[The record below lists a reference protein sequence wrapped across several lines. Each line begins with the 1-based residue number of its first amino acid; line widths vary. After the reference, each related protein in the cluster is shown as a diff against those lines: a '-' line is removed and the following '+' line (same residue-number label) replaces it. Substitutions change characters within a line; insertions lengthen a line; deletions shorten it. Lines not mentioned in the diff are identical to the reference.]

1 MHPTKT
7 AKPITAFPMV
17 LQIRTSPLLF
27 EFPNDSTKSNLPTH
41 PQFRELYRDLRTP
54 ASFRQHFPQPLFWFQ
69 SFQLTLYPSTLSIII
84 PILSGLT
91 PIGTHSD
98 FR

>member
-1 MHPTKT
+1 V
-7 AKPITAFPMV
+7 FV
-17 LQIRTSPLLF
+17 NLR
-27 EFPNDSTKSNLPTH
+27 SNLIIPRPAH
-41 PQFRELYRDLRTP
+41 VLRTQSLG
-54 ASFRQHFPQPLFWFQ
+54 ASLISFDPLTERTWYQPRGWYLQRRLREGLGRGIPQPLFWFQ
-69 SFQLTLYPSTLSIII
+69 SFQLTLYPFALSGII